1 MRAIPSLLLS
11 PLDSVAVALS
21 DASKG
26 DRLEIPTQHDVV
38 AQTDIPAGHKVA
50 VGPIGEGEVVLK
62 YGEPIGVASRPIA
75 RGEHVHVQ
83 NLRSARAG
91 RRDVA

>member
-1 MRAIPSLLLS
+1 MTVIRSLLLS
-11 PLDSVAVALS
+11 PVDSVAVALS

-26 DRLEIPTQHDVV
+26 DRIEIPTQDDVV
-38 AQTDIPAGHKVA
+38 TQTDIPGGHKVA
-50 VGPIGEGEVVLK
+50 VVPISEGEVVLK
-62 YGEPIGVASRPIA
+62 YGEPIGVASRSIA

-91 RRDVA
+91 RRDGS